1 MRLEHSLKNSA
12 AVLGSQILSMA
23 LSFVTRTV
31 FIRILT
37 QEYLGLNGLFFSF
50 LSLLSLS
57 ELGIGSTITFALYK
71 PLAEKNETAISALM
85 NFYAKSYKII
95 GVVITVLGFAAY
107 PFMEFFVGDLPQVE
121 HIYIIYL
128 LFLLNTSLSYFFSY
142 KRSLITADQQDWIC
156 VINQS
161 AFLIL
166 QNVLQIILLLFTR
179 EYLLYLASQV
189 VCTFLA
195 NLFISRRADKMY
207 PFLRSNRDKR
217 VPPEEMRGIRKN
229 IRAML
234 MHQIGG
240 IAVLGTDNMMIAWV
254 DLTLLGR
261 YSNYSMV
268 TNAISTILRQVFNAV
283 TASVGNLIATED
295 TQHQAVMYKRIWF
308 VNFWMYGFFAAAL
321 AVMLDVFVTA
331 WASRQYLLSPVTT
344 ALIVA
349 NFYLFGM
356 RQTNMMYATTAGMFH
371 PLRYKAITEAAINL
385 VSSMYFLVVLDLGID
400 GVFLGTVVSTLA
412 TNLWWEPLVTV
423 KRLLKLSLKWYFAQ
437 YALYT
442 GLMLVSIFAAKGL
455 CGLIPLDGWLG
466 FIIKGVCCTICINAV
481 FALALFKTDG
491 ARYIFGKLRSMIM
504 RRLGKA

>member
-57 ELGIGSTITFALYK
+57 ELGIGSAITFALYK

-179 EYLLYLASQV
+179 EYLLYLAFTELCVMFSAQPV
-189 VCTFLA
+189 YFEL
-195 NLFISRRADKMY
+195 LFQ
-207 PFLRSNRDKR
+207 P
-217 VPPEEMRGIRKN
+217 
-229 IRAML
+229 
-234 MHQIGG
+234 
-240 IAVLGTDNMMIAWV
+240 
-254 DLTLLGR
+254 
-261 YSNYSMV
+261 
-268 TNAISTILRQVFNAV
+268 
-283 TASVGNLIATED
+283 
-295 TQHQAVMYKRIWF
+295 YKRK
-308 VNFWMYGFFAAAL
+308 
-321 AVMLDVFVTA
+321 VFIII
-331 WASRQYLLSPVTT
+331 SY
-344 ALIVA
+344 
-349 NFYLFGM
+349 
-356 RQTNMMYATTAGMFH
+356 
-371 PLRYKAITEAAINL
+371 TE
-385 VSSMYFLVVLDLGID
+385 F
-400 GVFLGTVVSTLA
+400 
-412 TNLWWEPLVTV
+412 
-423 KRLLKLSLKWYFAQ
+423 LSLIHTVDFLTQSLIIRSVK
-437 YALYT
+437 
-442 GLMLVSIFAAKGL
+442 IKAAHTV
-455 CGLIPLDGWLG
+455 DT
-466 FIIKGVCCTICINAV
+466 V
-481 FALALFKTDG
+481 
-491 ARYIFGKLRSMIM
+491 
-504 RRLGKA
+504 